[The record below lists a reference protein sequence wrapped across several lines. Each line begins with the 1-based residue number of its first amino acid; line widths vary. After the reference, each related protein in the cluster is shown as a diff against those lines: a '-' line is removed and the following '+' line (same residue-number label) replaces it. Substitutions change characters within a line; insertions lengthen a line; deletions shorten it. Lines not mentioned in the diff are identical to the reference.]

1 MKMEIKEISKI
12 ASVVRR
18 VVPYFQEEFEL
29 IDPEIK
35 KPEIGDVVV
44 GRIKDLGF
52 HVEMENPNGRN
63 RRLYPGDVCVFAL
76 ANRYATAEYEGLVPK
91 VMPETLHILN
101 YGGCCGM
108 VTEKNITI
116 PEPTTFEVLGYLS
129 VDGEIL
135 NTKNFSID
143 YGDNAKPMSILVV
156 GTDMNAGKTTT
167 ASSIIRALTYM
178 GYNVDGIKITG
189 VGRMRDTLAMK
200 DAGARNIYDFVDA
213 GYPSTYLISE
223 EELINIFELL
233 YSNCAS
239 EFLVMEFADSIL
251 QRETNMLLHSNVMKK
266 VDMVIL
272 SASCTFSAIGALNYL
287 KEQLN
292 IEVNAIS
299 GPFSNSGLSVREF
312 TEYVGTDIPVFSALE
327 KHEDLARILV

>member
-1 MKMEIKEISKI
+1 
-12 ASVVRR
+12 
-18 VVPYFQEEFEL
+18 
-29 IDPEIK
+29 
-35 KPEIGDVVV
+35 
-44 GRIKDLGF
+44 
-52 HVEMENPNGRN
+52 MENPNGRN

-91 VMPETLHILN
+91 KMPEVLHILN
-101 YGGCCGM
+101 YGGCCGI

-143 YGDNAKPMSILVV
+143 YGDGGKPMSILVI

-200 DAGARNIYDFVDA
+200 DAGAKNIYDFVDA

-223 EELINIFELL
+223 EELVNIFEIL
-233 YSNCAS
+233 YSNCTS

-251 QRETNMLLHSNVMKK
+251 QRETNMLLHSNIMKK

-272 SASCTFSAIGALNYL
+272 SASCTFSAIGALKYL

-299 GPFSNSGLSVREF
+299 GPFSNSSLSIREF
-312 TEYVGTDIPVFSALE
+312 IEYMGEDIPVFSALE
-327 KHEDLARILV
+327 RHEDLARILI